1 MAAGLE
7 KKEYDLTPLKESN
20 LPIIWVLGG
29 PGSGKGTQCDKIV
42 KKYGFTHLSTG
53 DLLRNEVQ
61 SGSERGQKLNKI
73 MEQGELVPLD
83 AVLGLL
89 TEAMLANVTSSK
101 GFLID
106 GYPRELEQGL
116 TFEKQIA
123 ECSIILNFDVSPATM
138 TNRLLHRAQTSG
150 RVDDNEET
158 IKKRLDTFTKHSKP
172 VIEHFC
178 SKCKKIDAERDP
190 TEIFKDV
197 EACLETLQAAV

>member
-1 MAAGLE
+1 VE
-7 KKEYDLTPLKESN
+7 
-20 LPIIWVLGG
+20 
-29 PGSGKGTQCDKIV
+29 
-42 KKYGFTHLSTG
+42 KYGFTHLSTG

-61 SGSERGQKLNKI
+61 SGSERGKKLNKI

-89 TEAMLANVTSSK
+89 TEAMLTNVTSSK

-123 ECSIILNFDVSPATM
+123 ECSVILNFDVSPITM
-138 TNRLLHRAQTSG
+138 TQRLLHRAQTSG
-150 RVDDNEET
+150 RVDDNEDT

-172 VIEHFC
+172 VIEHF
-178 SKCKKIDAERDP
+178 SDKCKTIDAERDP

-197 EACLETLQAAV
+197 EACLDSLQAAT